1 MPRSNSCAVSAQRST
16 NLADSGNVR
25 RVMTIYRGTVPV
37 LGSLLLVV
45 ALFRDTAWTR
55 HLPAVALL
63 ALAALALRRFQ
74 LPVTKYAA
82 VHLLGMLAVGG
93 SLFVGLG
100 GTALALGVGV
110 FTADAIWLR
119 RGPAPAWINASR
131 EVLALVAA
139 YGAYAAAGTAAGG
152 LRGAL
157 GADDV
162 PAIVLFVFAQFVTSK
177 GLAYFTLL
185 LRGKLAA
192 EERAL
197 ILRYE
202 VIAAGAGAAAL
213 ATVVLAVAFL
223 GAVGASVL
231 LVVLAFMG
239 LLLKRILE
247 ESIAAEELNTVLAM
261 ELVVVSDAGLGEAI
275 ARIERLAHRLLE
287 WRAFRVVRVEEEAPV
302 VIYASG
308 VGLLEPPV
316 PAPADG
322 ARLRE
327 EVLASGRGV
336 FITDAARDPRVGEMR
351 ADARARAVV
360 PLRFGDRLIGVFEL
374 DTHKRGAYGA
384 KEAVLIR
391 RVADQ
396 LATTIHILDL
406 RLPLL
411 ATVERLARELE
422 TLTHS
427 ARTLRSGGESVA
439 RTAGEIGRAVGE
451 QSEQLTRGLEFT
463 GTIAVRTKNVAK
475 DAREAHEATR
485 KASISAAENREAVE
499 TAMERLVDAKR
510 FVAESSARVGALAQS
525 TAQVTGFIAVIREL
539 AVQTNLLALNAAIEA
554 ARAGHEGRGFAV
566 VADEVRKLAEES
578 GTAADD
584 AQRVLRQFEQQ
595 MRETAAQMG
604 RGEALVR
611 DAETLAGGARE
622 ALGLIVSATGGAA
635 TQAARI
641 AGSSDDQGTEV
652 ERLRERMDRL
662 GEIVQRNR
670 HGVDQMAHAASGQAS
685 ALRELERATTVL
697 RDIVNELS
705 DLTRRITS
713 VT

>member
-1 MPRSNSCAVSAQRST
+1 MMLTYRVAVS
-16 NLADSGNVR
+16 L
-25 RVMTIYRGTVPV
+25 
-37 LGSLLLVV
+37 LGSLLLVLV
-45 ALFRDTAWTR
+45 LFRDGAWLR
-55 HLPAVALL
+55 HLPAVAVL
-63 ALAALALRRFQ
+63 AVVAVALRRFQ
-74 LPVTKYAA
+74 LPVTKFAA
-82 VHLLGMLAVGG
+82 VHLLGLLAVGG

-100 GTALALGVGV
+100 GAVLALSVGV
-110 FTADAIWLR
+110 FAADAVWLR
-119 RGPAPAWINASR
+119 RGPVPAWINAAR
-131 EVLALVAA
+131 EVVALVAA
-139 YGAYAAAGTAAGG
+139 YGAYAAVGRASGG
-152 LRGAL
+152 LRGEI
-157 GADDV
+157 GPDDV
-162 PAIVLFVFAQFVTSK
+162 PALVLFVFAQFIFSK

-185 LRGKLAA
+185 VRGKLAP

-197 ILRYE
+197 VLRYE

-213 ATVVLAVAFL
+213 ATVILAVTFL
-223 GAVGASVL
+223 GAVGATVL
-231 LVVLAFMG
+231 MILLTFMG

-261 ELVVVSDAGLGEAI
+261 ELVVVSDAGLGEALS
-275 ARIERLAHRLLE
+275 RIERLAHRLLE
-287 WRAFRVVRVEEEAPV
+287 WREFRVLRVEAGEPV
-302 VIYASG
+302 VIYRSAE
-308 VGLLEPPV
+308 GLLEPPI

-322 ARLRE
+322 SRLRQ
-327 EVLASGRGV
+327 EVLESGRGTV
-336 FITDAARDPRVGEMR
+336 VADAARDARVDDLR
-351 ADARARAVV
+351 PDAVARAVM
-360 PLRFGDRLIGVFEL
+360 PLRFGDRMIGLLEL
-374 DTHKRGAYGA
+374 DTHKRAAYGP

-396 LATTIHILDL
+396 LATTIYILEL
-406 RLPLL
+406 RGPLL
-411 ATVERLARELE
+411 ATVDRLARELE
-422 TLTHS
+422 TLTLS

-451 QSEQLTRGLEFT
+451 EAEQLSRGLEFT
-463 GTIAVRTKNVAK
+463 GTIAVRTRSVAT

-485 KASISAAENREAVE
+485 RASVSAAENREAVE

-510 FVAESSARVGALAQS
+510 FVGESSARVGALAQA

-578 GTAADD
+578 GAAADD

-622 ALGLIVSATGGAA
+622 ALGLIVGATGGAA
-635 TQAARI
+635 AQAARI

-670 HGVDQMAHAASGQAS
+670 GGVEQMASAAAGQAS

-697 RDIVNELS
+697 RDIVTELS
-705 DLTRRITS
+705 DLARRITS
-713 VT
+713 VS

>member
-1 MPRSNSCAVSAQRST
+1 
-16 NLADSGNVR
+16 
-25 RVMTIYRGTVPV
+25 
-37 LGSLLLVV
+37 
-45 ALFRDTAWTR
+45 
-55 HLPAVALL
+55 
-63 ALAALALRRFQ
+63 
-74 LPVTKYAA
+74 
-82 VHLLGMLAVGG
+82 
-93 SLFVGLG
+93 
-100 GTALALGVGV
+100 
-110 FTADAIWLR
+110 
-119 RGPAPAWINASR
+119 
-131 EVLALVAA
+131 
-139 YGAYAAAGTAAGG
+139 
-152 LRGAL
+152 
-157 GADDV
+157 
-162 PAIVLFVFAQFVTSK
+162 
-177 GLAYFTLL
+177 
-185 LRGKLAA
+185 
-192 EERAL
+192 
-197 ILRYE
+197 
-202 VIAAGAGAAAL
+202 
-213 ATVVLAVAFL
+213 
-223 GAVGASVL
+223 
-231 LVVLAFMG
+231 
-239 LLLKRILE
+239 
-247 ESIAAEELNTVLAM
+247 
-261 ELVVVSDAGLGEAI
+261 
-275 ARIERLAHRLLE
+275 
-287 WRAFRVVRVEEEAPV
+287 
-302 VIYASG
+302 
-308 VGLLEPPV
+308 
-316 PAPADG
+316 
-322 ARLRE
+322 
-327 EVLASGRGV
+327 
-336 FITDAARDPRVGEMR
+336 
-351 ADARARAVV
+351 
-360 PLRFGDRLIGVFEL
+360 VFEL
-374 DTHKRGAYGA
+374 DTHKRGAYGT

-406 RLPLL
+406 RSPLL
-411 ATVERLARELE
+411 ATVDRLARELE

-451 QSEQLTRGLEFT
+451 QAEQLTRGLEFT
-463 GTIAVRTKNVAK
+463 GTIAVRTKSVAK

-485 KASISAAENREAVE
+485 KASVSAAENREAVE

-578 GTAADD
+578 GAAADD

-635 TQAARI
+635 AQAARI

-670 HGVDQMAHAASGQAS
+670 SGVEQMAHAATGQAS

-697 RDIVNELS
+697 HDIVTELS

-713 VT
+713 VS